1 LYFISSLL
9 LEEDVTII
17 LDVKVV
23 VELLHSHANSLLHAL
38 LAQHLLLLSGV
49 ELYTCTSS
57 TIQNLEEVSARTTLD
72 RSLRNGT
79 LLNTCHS
86 TTQGNLR

>member
-1 LYFISSLL
+1 MSSFFMISILFS

-17 LDVKVV
+17 LDLKVV

-57 TIQNLEEVSARTTLD
+57 TIQNLEEVSA
-72 RSLRNGT
+72 
-79 LLNTCHS
+79 
-86 TTQGNLR
+86 